1 MFKNHQI
8 RNDSWFFHAEQ
19 SIGSTPSPL
28 PFFCFDFYWQKWPL
42 WIIEHLLLL
51 LHKWWLGTF
60 VLHDKLWNCFANKF
74 HNSCSLGS
82 DGGALLFSGLP
93 FLYSSLFQSI
103 CITTILLVTDWGY
116 EFRNFCS
123 SSHPSSNS
131 SMCFKILLVVVHFW
145 FWFTFVKFDNLS
157 LLLPFL
163 LLRRG
168 GGWKWNEILNF
179 LVFVIPL
186 VLLLLLFLLK
196 LLMMK
201 LWQNYF
207 PPRENRL
214 TNWI

>member
-1 MFKNHQI
+1 M
-8 RNDSWFFHAEQ
+8 
-19 SIGSTPSPL
+19 
-28 PFFCFDFYWQKWPL
+28 
-42 WIIEHLLLL
+42 

-82 DGGALLFSGLP
+82 DGVVP
-93 FLYSSLFQSI
+93 FCFLVSPFYIPLCSSLYVLQL
-103 CITTILLVTDWGY
+103 LLVTDWGY

-157 LLLPFL
+157 LLLLLLFL

>member
-1 MFKNHQI
+1 M
-8 RNDSWFFHAEQ
+8 
-19 SIGSTPSPL
+19 
-28 PFFCFDFYWQKWPL
+28 
-42 WIIEHLLLL
+42 

-82 DGGALLFSGLP
+82 DGVP
-93 FLYSSLFQSI
+93 FCFLVSPFYIPLCSSLYVLQL
-103 CITTILLVTDWGY
+103 LLVTDWGY

-123 SSHPSSNS
+123 SSHPSPNS

-157 LLLPFL
+157 LLLLFL

-168 GGWKWNEILNF
+168 GGWKWNPQFFGFCNSTCITT
-179 LVFVIPL
+179 I
-186 VLLLLLFLLK
+186 LLLFLLK

>member
-1 MFKNHQI
+1 MVFSRGAINRI
-8 RNDSWFFHAEQ
+8 NPF
-19 SIGSTPSPL
+19 PSP
-28 PFFCFDFYWQKWPL
+28 FFLLRLLLTKMTTLNYWAPP
-42 WIIEHLLLL
+42 HLLLL

-131 SMCFKILLVVVHFW
+131 SMCFKILV
-145 FWFTFVKFDNLS
+145 
-157 LLLPFL
+157 
-163 LLRRG
+163 
-168 GGWKWNEILNF
+168 
-179 LVFVIPL
+179 
-186 VLLLLLFLLK
+186 
-196 LLMMK
+196 
-201 LWQNYF
+201 Q
-207 PPRENRL
+207 
-214 TNWI
+214 

>member
-1 MFKNHQI
+1 MVFSRGAINRI
-8 RNDSWFFHAEQ
+8 NPF
-19 SIGSTPSPL
+19 PSPFFSASTFIDKNDHFELLSTCFSCCINGDWGLLYYTTNCGIVL
-28 PFFCFDFYWQKWPL
+28 PINFTTL
-42 WIIEHLLLL
+42 AH
-51 LHKWWLGTF
+51 
-60 VLHDKLWNCFANKF
+60 
-74 HNSCSLGS
+74 SLGS
-82 DGGALLFSGLP
+82 DGVP
-93 FLYSSLFQSI
+93 FCFLVSPFYIPLCSSLYVLQL
-103 CITTILLVTDWGY
+103 LLVTDWGY

-157 LLLPFL
+157 LLLLFL

-186 VLLLLLFLLK
+186 VLLLFLLK